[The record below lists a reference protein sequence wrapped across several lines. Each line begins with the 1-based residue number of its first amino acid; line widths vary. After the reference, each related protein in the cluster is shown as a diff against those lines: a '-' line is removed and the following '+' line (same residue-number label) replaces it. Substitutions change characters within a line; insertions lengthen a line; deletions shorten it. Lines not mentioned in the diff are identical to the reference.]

1 MKSRHGITGCLK
13 VTPELPAN
21 RTELGFWPTV
31 SGQQVKIRVGDGL
44 PTNQAQLD
52 SWTLGRLV
60 SNCAPAGF
68 YPDDRCPNK
77 MLIEV
82 RNPPS

>member
-44 PTNQAQLD
+44 PTNHPELD
-52 SWTLGRLV
+52 FLLYLIADSKSLHAV
-60 SNCAPAGF
+60 SS
-68 YPDDRCPNK
+68 
-77 MLIEV
+77 V
-82 RNPPS
+82 S